1 VVDRDPGDCLT
12 VAVTDLDSGRDTAP
26 RLGLPESWL
35 DLGRLAIAELV
46 ARRRRDR
53 GGAADE
59 VTTVDPELLTAL
71 RRAAVADAG
80 GSSIAAWIAQYAALT
95 ASEVEV
101 LAVLLAVE
109 VDPALHRL
117 VAYANGE
124 ATRGRLTVGNLVEL
138 LDEPTGE
145 PVDGAGAA
153 FRSMAPGSA
162 LRRAALVE
170 LVEDGPL
177 VERVVAVPPALV
189 WAVAGLHEPD
199 PDLPDGAEH
208 LDLWSPESEL
218 PAPLG
223 GAPFVVVTGP
233 DRRLRWL
240 EAARLGLTG
249 RVLVVPAPVE
259 DRAWAAVVR
268 EATLTGRSV
277 VVEVDDELPAAGRRW
292 IDRADHLGW
301 IVSSLRDV
309 PVSSMPVRPWVE
321 CLAPEREP
329 TDDEWSAAFEEPVE
343 RTHRLTHEQ
352 LHTVSRVL
360 PAVGGDLDAAVRRL
374 VGGRLDRMA
383 QRIRPTRVWDDLV
396 VSPDRAELLRSI
408 VDRYRYADRV
418 YDEWGFSATPSRGVV
433 AVFAGPSGTGKTL
446 ATEII
451 AGVLGL
457 DVFKLDLS
465 AVVSKYIGETEKNLE
480 QIFDAASAGN
490 LVLFFDEADSLFGK
504 RSEVKDA
511 RDRYANIE
519 VSYLLQRLE
528 RYDGM
533 VILATNFEKNID
545 EAFVRRI
552 HVRIE
557 FAMPGVAERRRI
569 WAQNLPPTA
578 PVQDVDLDWLAT
590 RFELSGGSIRN
601 ASVHAAFLAA
611 AEGTPITMEHAVR
624 GVAREWRKIGRLIKP
639 NEFGEYHDRLGLVPG
654 GEPV

>member
-1 VVDRDPGDCLT
+1 MVDAD
-12 VAVTDLDSGRDTAP
+12 
-26 RLGLPESWL
+26 
-35 DLGRLAIAELV
+35 LV
-46 ARRRRDR
+46 AR
-53 GGAADE
+53 
-59 VTTVDPELLTAL
+59 L
-71 RRAAVADAG
+71 RTAAVDEARQ
-80 GSSIAAWIAQYAALT
+80 SSIAAWIAQYAALT
-95 ASEVEV
+95 AAEVEV
-101 LAVLLAVE
+101 LAVVLAVE

-117 VAYANGE
+117 VSYANGE
-124 ATRGRLTVGNLVEL
+124 AARGRLTVGNLVEM
-138 LDEPTGE
+138 LDEPISEHVG
-145 PVDGAGAA
+145 PVGGA
-153 FRSMAPGSA
+153 FRATAPGSG
-162 LRRAALVE
+162 LRRAALME
-170 LVEDGPL
+170 LSDDGPL
-177 VERVVAVPPALV
+177 ADRVVAVPPNLV
-189 WAVAGLHEPD
+189 WAVSGLHETD
-199 PDLPDGAEH
+199 PDLPDGAEYV
-208 LDLWSPESEL
+208 DLWSDGVGVPEEI
-218 PAPLG
+218 G
-223 GAPFVVVTGP
+223 GEPFVAVTGV
-233 DRRLRWL
+233 DRRLRWI
-240 EAARLGLTG
+240 EAARRGITG

-259 DRAWAAVVR
+259 ARAWAAVVR
-268 EATLTGRSV
+268 EATLTGRTV
-277 VVEVDDELPAAGRRW
+277 IVEVDDALPPAGRRW

-301 IVSSLRDV
+301 IISSQREV
-309 PVSSMPVRPWVE
+309 PVSSMPTRAWVE
-321 CLAPEREP
+321 CVAPEREP
-329 TDDEWSAAFEEPVE
+329 TDEEWLAAFGVPVD

-383 QRIRPTRVWDDLV
+383 QRIRPTRKWDDLV

-408 VDRYRYADRV
+408 VDRYRYADTV
-418 YDEWGFSATPSRGVV
+418 YDDWGFSATPSRGVV

-451 AGVLGL
+451 AGALGL

-557 FAMPGVAERRRI
+557 FAMPAVAERRLI
-569 WAQNLPPTA
+569 WAQNLPSTA
-578 PVQDVDLDWLAT
+578 PVVDVDVDWLAT

-639 NEFGEYHDRLGLVPG
+639 NEFGEYHDRLGVVPG